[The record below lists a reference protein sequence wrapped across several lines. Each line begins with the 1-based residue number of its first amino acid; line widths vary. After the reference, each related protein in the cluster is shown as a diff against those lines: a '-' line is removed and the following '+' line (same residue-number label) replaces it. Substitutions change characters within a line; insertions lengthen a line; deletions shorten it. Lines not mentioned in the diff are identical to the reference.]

1 MIGSTRVA
9 RRAEAYAARTPAPA
23 RTSTTAASVEVP
35 EEIVLVRRL
44 GDNEGVTL
52 DPGPLTATTFAASFD
67 FDNSFV
73 RELPGDP
80 DSAPHSRQVFGA
92 AYSRVLPTPVEAPR
106 LVAHSREMAA
116 LVGFH
121 EEDVALQLFADV
133 FGGNALIE
141 GMEPYAANYG
151 GHQFG
156 QWAGQ
161 LGDGRAITLAEVIN
175 RSGQRWELQL
185 KGAGRTPYSRGADG
199 RAVLRSSIREFLCS
213 EAMHHLGV
221 PTTRALS
228 LVLTGEQVLRD
239 MFYDGNARLEPGA
252 IVCRVAPS
260 FIRFGNFQLPASRG
274 DLALLNQLIDFT
286 IRRDFPELNRTGE
299 PADPAVRAEWFAQVA
314 ERTARMVA
322 DWMRVGFVHGVMNT
336 DNMSILGLT
345 IDYGPYGWVD
355 DFDPDWT
362 PNTTDAGGRRYRFGA
377 QEQIAYW
384 NLARFGE
391 ALVPVMP
398 SVDLLHAGM
407 ERFVTELSRVSRQTI
422 ASKLGLRDCS
432 DEDVPLMH
440 DLQGLLH
447 AAEVDMTIFF
457 RRLAALDLEAPSLD
471 TVEAAFYNNETR
483 CAYEPA
489 FRAWF
494 DRYTARVRLDGP
506 DPERPR
512 RMRAV
517 NPRYVLRNF
526 LAQQAIDR
534 AEQGSDGDLSA
545 VSELLEVLRR
555 PYDDQPGADAYDQRR
570 PDWAK
575 DRAGCSMLSCSS

>member
-1 MIGSTRVA
+1 M
-9 RRAEAYAARTPAPA
+9 
-23 RTSTTAASVEVP
+23 
-35 EEIVLVRRL
+35 
-44 GDNEGVTL
+44 
-52 DPGPLTATTFAASFD
+52 
-67 FDNSFV
+67 
-73 RELPGDP
+73 
-80 DSAPHSRQVFGA
+80 FGA
-92 AYSRVLPTPVEAPR
+92 AYSRVLPSPVQAPQ
-106 LVAHSREMAA
+106 LVAHSREVAA
-116 LVGFH
+116 LVGFD
-121 EEDVALQLFADV
+121 EQDIARPLFADV
-133 FGGNALIE
+133 FAGNALIE

-175 RSGQRWELQL
+175 AAGQRWELQL
-185 KGAGRTPYSRGADG
+185 KGAGPTPYSRWADG
-199 RAVLRSSIREFLCS
+199 RAVLRSSLREFLCS

-228 LVLTGEQVLRD
+228 LVLTGEQVMRD
-239 MFYDGNARLEPGA
+239 MFYDGNPRLEPGA
-252 IVCRVAPS
+252 VVCRVAPS

-274 DLALLNQLIDFT
+274 DLPLLNQLIDFT
-286 IRRDFPELNRTGE
+286 IRRDFPELLSGGE

-355 DFDPDWT
+355 DFDPNWT

-398 SVDLLHAGM
+398 SADPLHAGM
-407 ERFVTELSRVSRQTI
+407 ERFVAELSRVSQLNI
-422 ASKLGLRDCS
+422 AAKLGLRSCG
-432 DEDVPLMH
+432 EDDVALMH
-440 DLQGLLH
+440 DLQRLLH

-457 RRLAALDLEAPSLD
+457 RRLADVQIEAPSDMVVAKQLE
-471 TVEAAFYNNETR
+471 TLRAAFYSEEKR
-483 CAYEPA
+483 RDHEPA
-489 FRAWF
+489 FRSWLE
-494 DRYTARVRLDGP
+494 RYTNRVRLDGP
-506 DPERPR
+506 DDERR
-512 RMRAV
+512 VRMNGA

-534 AEQGSDGDLSA
+534 AEQGELTA
-545 VSELLEVLRR
+545 VAELLEVLRR
-555 PYDDQPGADAYDQRR
+555 PYDDQPGADAFDQRR